1 MSMPIDNPNLTPA
14 GRVFAQIA
22 AGQAAGGGNPIFNA
36 IMRSAGGGG
45 GGGVIGGMGSYAPS
59 PMVLGPVAP
68 GGAAI
73 NSMGQAARGLGPN
86 ITGQGMWANLPN
98 FGIGY
103 D

>member
-1 MSMPIDNPNLTPA
+1 MPMPLDNPNLPPY
-14 GRVFAQIA
+14 GRIAAQAA
-22 AGQAAGGGNPIFNA
+22 AGQAAGGGNPIFDA

-45 GGGVIGGMGSYAPS
+45 VIGGMGAYAPS
-59 PMVLGPVAP
+59 SAVLGPVAP

-73 NSMGQAARGLGPN
+73 NSMGQAGRGLLSDWN
-86 ITGQGMWANLPN
+86 DNSWANLPN

>member
-1 MSMPIDNPNLTPA
+1 MSMPINNLSLPPY
-14 GRVFAQIA
+14 GRAFAQMA
-22 AGQAAGGGNPIFNA
+22 AGQAAGGGNPIFDA

-45 GGGVIGGMGSYAPS
+45 VAGGMGAYAPN
-59 PMVLGPVAP
+59 PAVLGPVAP

-73 NSMGQAARGLGPN
+73 NSAGQAGRGILAN
-86 ITGQGMWANLPN
+86 WNDNSWANLPN